1 MLVKLLSSII
11 LPVYST
17 YKRFTTP
24 ADYTIISEELEYK
37 VDHRMK
43 YQIEDDFWEEESK
56 SWRDGIL
63 KEFHSY
69 VTGKSF
75 RNTIVPQNVKTL
87 ILRVKYYQ
95 NGKIYKAISNDIN
108 FKPGEN
114 EKSGMCFTIPL
125 SSAWIVDQD
134 DKPVR
139 DITEKVRRYSGP
151 RNDFHGQSVSL
162 QEFLYYTPET
172 LKNEYP
178 KIILTNALG
187 MKKLVLTT
195 EDSTTDLKIP

>member
-17 YKRFTTP
+17 YKRFTIP
-24 ADYTIISEELEYK
+24 GDYTIVSEELEYSI
-37 VDHRMK
+37 DHRMK
-43 YQIEDDFWEEESK
+43 YQIEDDFWQEESK
-56 SWRDGIL
+56 SWDGSL

-95 NGKIYKAISNDIN
+95 NGKIYKAISNNIN
-108 FKPGEN
+108 FKPGES
-114 EKSGMCFTIPL
+114 EESDMCFTIPL

-134 DKPVR
+134 DKPIR

-151 RNDFHGQSVSL
+151 RNDVHGERVSL

-172 LKNEYP
+172 LKKEYP
-178 KIILTNALG
+178 KIMLTNALG
-187 MKKLVLTT
+187 VKKLILTT
-195 EDSTTDLKIP
+195 EDFTTDLLIP